1 MKLRRNIVQETE
13 RRLGVWEKYLS
24 LWVALCIGA
33 GIGLGKAFPQVSDIL
48 GGLTVANVSIPVA
61 ILLFFMI
68 YPIMVQIDFSQV
80 IKAARTPKPIITTL
94 VANWAIKP
102 FTMAFFAWLFMGVVF
117 KGFLSPE
124 IAQEY
129 RAGMILLGVAPCTAM
144 VLMWSYLAKGNMGH
158 TLVMTAVNSLSMV
171 VLYAPLAQFL
181 LGISGII
188 IPWATIAFSVAVYI
202 CVPLLCGYFTRTQAI
217 KRRGTA
223 WFESKLVPPLRTVS
237 IIALLITLVVLF
249 SLQGGII
256 TELPA
261 VVGIIAIGIFCN
273 ILLVFA
279 LTYLISKPI
288 RLSYED
294 AAPTAIIAGSNHF
307 EVAVAVAITVFG
319 LSSGAVLAT
328 VVGVL
333 TEVPFMLFLVWLCRK
348 TRGFFYQP
356 QLQYADND
364 AEGVSN

>member
-1 MKLRRNIVQETE
+1 MRRE
-13 RRLGVWEKYLS
+13 RRLGIWEKYLS
-24 LWVALCIGA
+24 LWVALCIAA
-33 GIGLGKAFPQVSDIL
+33 GIGLGKAFPQIPDIL
-48 GGLTVANVSIPVA
+48 GELTVANVSIPVA
-61 ILLFFMI
+61 ICLFLMI

-80 IKAARTPKPIITTL
+80 VKAAKTPKPIITTL

-102 FTMAFFAWLFMGVVF
+102 FTMAFFAWLFLCVVF

-144 VLMWSYLAKGNMGH
+144 VLMWSYLAEGNMGH
-158 TLVMTAVNSLSMV
+158 TLVMCAINSLSMV

-188 IPWATIAFSVAVYI
+188 IPWVTIAFSVAVYI
-202 CVPLLCGYFTRTQAI
+202 CLPLLCGYFTRNQAI
-217 KRRGTA
+217 KRRGIG
-223 WFESKLVPPLRTVS
+223 WFETKLVPPLRTVS

-249 SLQGGII
+249 SLQGGVI
-256 TELPA
+256 TKLPA
-261 VVGIIAIGIFCN
+261 AVGMIAIGIFCN
-273 ILLVFA
+273 ILLVFI
-279 LTYLISKPI
+279 LTYLVSKPI
-288 RLSYED
+288 HLSYED

-319 LSSGAVLAT
+319 LSSGAALAT

-356 QLQYADND
+356 QLQYADD
-364 AEGVSN
+364 DTEGVSS

>member
-1 MKLRRNIVQETE
+1 MSQEKE

-33 GIGLGKAFPQVSDIL
+33 GIGIGKVFPKISDVL
-48 GGLTVANVSIPVA
+48 GGLTAANVSIPVA
-61 ILLFFMI
+61 VCLFLMI

-80 IKAARTPKPIITTL
+80 VEAVRTPKPIITTL
-94 VANWAIKP
+94 VANWAVKP
-102 FTMAFFAWLFMGVVF
+102 FTMAFFAWLFVGVVF
-117 KGFLSPE
+117 KDFLSPE
-124 IAQEY
+124 VAQEY

-144 VLMWSYLAKGNMGH
+144 VLMWSYLAEGNMGH
-158 TLVMTAVNSLSMV
+158 TLVMTAINSLSMI
-171 VLYAPLAQFL
+171 VLYAPLAQLL

-188 IPWATIAFSVAVYI
+188 VPWKTIAFSVAIYI
-202 CVPLLCGYFTRTQAI
+202 CLPLLCGYFTRTQAI
-217 KRRGTA
+217 KRRGSV
-223 WFESKLVPPLRTVS
+223 WFESKLIPPLRTVS
-237 IIALLITLVVLF
+237 IIALLVTLVILF

-256 TELPA
+256 TKIPA
-261 VVGIIAIGIFCN
+261 AVGMIAIGIFCN

-307 EVAVAVAITVFG
+307 EVAVAVATTVFG
-319 LSSGAVLAT
+319 LSSGAALAT

-333 TEVPFMLFLVWLCRK
+333 TEVPFMLFLVWLCKK
-348 TRGFFYQP
+348 TKGFFYQP
-356 QLQYADND
+356 LGQYADD
-364 AEGVSN
+364 RTGIK

>member
-1 MKLRRNIVQETE
+1 
-13 RRLGVWEKYLS
+13 LS

-33 GIGLGKAFPQVSDIL
+33 GIGVGKVFPQISNVL
-48 GGLTVANVSIPVA
+48 GGLTIANVSIPVA
-61 ILLFFMI
+61 ICLFLMI
-68 YPIMVQIDFSQV
+68 YPIMVQIDFSQIV
-80 IKAARTPKPIITTL
+80 KAAGTPKPIITTL

-102 FTMAFFAWLFMGVVF
+102 FTMAFFAWLFMGIVF

-144 VLMWSYLAKGNMGH
+144 VLMWSYLVEGNMGH
-158 TLVMTAVNSLSMV
+158 TLVMTAINSLSMV
-171 VLYAPLAQFL
+171 ILYAPLAQFL
-181 LGISGII
+181 LGVSGIA
-188 IPWATIAFSVAVYI
+188 IPWKTIAFSVAVYI
-202 CVPLLCGYFTRTQAI
+202 CLPLLCGYFTRTQAI
-217 KRRGTA
+217 KWKGTA
-223 WFESKLVPPLRTVS
+223 WFGSKLIPPLHTVS
-237 IIALLITLVVLF
+237 IIALLITLVILF
-249 SLQGGII
+249 SLQGSII
-256 TELPA
+256 TEIPA
-261 VVGIIAIGIFCN
+261 AVGMIAIGIFCN

-307 EVAVAVAITVFG
+307 EVAVAVASTVFG
-319 LSSGAVLAT
+319 LSSGAALAT

-356 QLQYADND
+356 QLQDTDND
-364 AEGVSN
+364 TEGVSN

>member
-1 MKLRRNIVQETE
+1 MAQEKE

-24 LWVALCIGA
+24 LWVALSIGA
-33 GIGLGKAFPQVSDIL
+33 GIGLGKAFPQVPDIL
-48 GGLTVANVSIPVA
+48 GGLTVANVSIPIA
-61 ILLFFMI
+61 LLLFLMI
-68 YPIMVQIDFSQV
+68 YPIMVQIEFRDV
-80 IKAARTPKPIITTL
+80 IKAVRTPKPIITTL
-94 VANWAIKP
+94 FANWVLSP
-102 FTMAFFAWLFMGVVF
+102 FTMAFFAWLFMDVIF

-124 IAQEY
+124 IAQSY

-144 VLMWSYLAKGNMGH
+144 VLMWSYLAEGNMGH
-158 TLVMTAVNSLSMV
+158 TLVMTAINSLSMV
-171 VLYAPLAQFL
+171 VLYAPMAQLL

-202 CVPLLCGYFTRTQAI
+202 GLPLLFGYFTRSWIITQ
-217 KRRGTA
+217 KGTE
-223 WFESKLVPPLRTVS
+223 WFESRFVPPLRTVS

-249 SLQGGII
+249 SLQGGVI

-261 VVGIIAIGIFCN
+261 AVGIIAIGIFCN
-273 ILLVFA
+273 IFIDFA
-279 LTYLISKPI
+279 IIYLISKQI
-288 RLSYED
+288 RLPYED
-294 AAPTAIIAGSNHF
+294 AAPTAIIGGSNHF

-348 TRGFFYQP
+348 TKGFFYQP

-364 AEGVSN
+364 TE

>member
-1 MKLRRNIVQETE
+1 MRQERKLGI
-13 RRLGVWEKYLS
+13 WEKHLS

-33 GIGLGKAFPQVSDIL
+33 GIGVGKVFPQISNVL
-48 GGLTVANVSIPVA
+48 GGLTIANVSIPVA
-61 ILLFFMI
+61 ICLFLMI
-68 YPIMVQIDFSQV
+68 YPIMVQIDFSQIV
-80 IKAARTPKPIITTL
+80 KASGTPKPIITTL

-102 FTMAFFAWLFMGVVF
+102 FTMAFFAWLFMGIVF

-144 VLMWSYLAKGNMGH
+144 VLMWSYLVEGNMGH
-158 TLVMTAVNSLSMV
+158 TLVMTAINSLSMV
-171 VLYAPLAQFL
+171 ILYAPLAQFL
-181 LGISGII
+181 LGVSGIA
-188 IPWATIAFSVAVYI
+188 IPWKTIAFSVAVYI
-202 CVPLLCGYFTRTQAI
+202 CLPLLCGYFTRTQAI
-217 KRRGTA
+217 KWKGTA
-223 WFESKLVPPLRTVS
+223 WFGSKLIPPLHTVS
-237 IIALLITLVVLF
+237 IIALLITLVILF
-249 SLQGGII
+249 SLQGSII
-256 TELPA
+256 TEIPA
-261 VVGIIAIGIFCN
+261 AVGMIAIGIFCN

-307 EVAVAVAITVFG
+307 EVAVAVASTVFG
-319 LSSGAVLAT
+319 LSSGAALAT

-356 QLQYADND
+356 QLQDTDND
-364 AEGVSN
+364 TEGVSN

>member
-1 MKLRRNIVQETE
+1 MAQE
-13 RRLGVWEKYLS
+13 RGSRLGVWEKYLS

-33 GIGLGKAFPQVSDIL
+33 GIGIGKVFPKISDVL

-61 ILLFFMI
+61 ICLFMMI

-80 IKAARTPKPIITTL
+80 KKAVRTPKPIITTL

-102 FTMAFFAWLFMGVVF
+102 FTMAFFAWLFMDVVF
-117 KGFLSPE
+117 KSFLSPE

-144 VLMWSYLAKGNMGH
+144 VLMWSYLAKGNMAH
-158 TLVMTAVNSLSMV
+158 TLVMTAINSISMM
-171 VLYAPLAQFL
+171 LFYAPLAQFL
-181 LGISGII
+181 LGISGIV
-188 IPWATIAFSVAVYI
+188 IPWKAMVFPVAVYI
-202 CVPLLCGYFTRTQAI
+202 CLPLLCGYSTRNQTI
-217 KRRGTA
+217 KRRGIG
-223 WFESKLVPPLRTVS
+223 WFKTKLIPPLRTVS
-237 IIALLITLVVLF
+237 IIALLVTLVILF
-249 SLQGGII
+249 SLQGNII

-261 VVGIIAIGIFCN
+261 AVGMIAIGIFCN

-288 RLSYED
+288 HLSYED
-294 AAPTAIIAGSNHF
+294 AAPTAIVAGSNHF
-307 EVAVAVAITVFG
+307 EVAVAVATTVFG
-319 LSSGAVLAT
+319 LSSGAALAT

-333 TEVPFMLFLVWLCRK
+333 TEVPFMLFLVWLCKK

-356 QLQYADND
+356 QLQYADGD
-364 AEGVSN
+364 GEGASG

>member
-1 MKLRRNIVQETE
+1 
-13 RRLGVWEKYLS
+13 
-24 LWVALCIGA
+24 
-33 GIGLGKAFPQVSDIL
+33 
-48 GGLTVANVSIPVA
+48 
-61 ILLFFMI
+61 
-68 YPIMVQIDFSQV
+68 MVQIDFSQV
-80 IKAARTPKPIITTL
+80 KKAVRTPKPIITTL
-94 VANWAIKP
+94 VANWAVKP

-117 KGFLSPE
+117 KGFLLPE

-144 VLMWSYLAKGNMGH
+144 VLMWSYLAKGDMAH
-158 TLVMTAVNSLSMV
+158 TLVMTAINSLSMV
-171 VLYAPLAQFL
+171 FLYAPLAQFL
-181 LGISGII
+181 LGISGIT

-202 CVPLLCGYFTRTQAI
+202 CLPLLCGYFTRTQTI
-217 KRRGTA
+217 KRRGIA
-223 WFESKLVPPLRTVS
+223 WFESKLIPSLRTVS
-237 IIALLITLVVLF
+237 IIALLVTLVILF
-249 SLQGGII
+249 SLQGNII

-261 VVGIIAIGIFCN
+261 AVGMIAIGIFCN

-279 LTYLISKPI
+279 LTYLISRPI

-307 EVAVAVAITVFG
+307 EVAVAVATTVFG
-319 LSSGAVLAT
+319 LSSGAALAT

-356 QLQYADND
+356 QLQYADD
-364 AEGVSN
+364 ETEGGK

>member
-1 MKLRRNIVQETE
+1 METKLGI
-13 RRLGVWEKYLS
+13 WEKYLS

-33 GIGLGKAFPQVSDIL
+33 GIGVGKAFPQISDIL
-48 GGLTVANVSIPVA
+48 GRLTVVNVSIPVA
-61 ILLFFMI
+61 VCLFLMI

-80 IKAARTPKPIITTL
+80 VKAARTPKPIITTL

-102 FTMAFFAWLFMGVVF
+102 FTMALFAWLFMGVVF
-117 KGFLSPE
+117 KDFLSPE
-124 IAQEY
+124 VAQEY

-158 TLVMTAVNSLSMV
+158 TLVMTAINSLSMV
-171 VLYAPLAQFL
+171 LLYAPLAQFL
-181 LGISGII
+181 LGISGIV
-188 IPWATIAFSVAVYI
+188 IPWETIAFSVAVYI
-202 CVPLLCGYFTRTQAI
+202 CLPLLCGYFTRTQSI
-217 KRRGTA
+217 KRRGIE
-223 WFESKLVPPLRTVS
+223 WFESRLISPLRTVS

-249 SLQGGII
+249 SLQGNII

-261 VVGIIAIGIFCN
+261 AVGMIAVGIFLN

-307 EVAVAVAITVFG
+307 EVAVAVATTVFG
-319 LSSGAVLAT
+319 LSSAAALAT

-348 TRGFFYQP
+348 TRGFFYQL
-356 QLQYADND
+356 QL
-364 AEGVSN
+364 

>member
-1 MKLRRNIVQETE
+1 
-13 RRLGVWEKYLS
+13 
-24 LWVALCIGA
+24 
-33 GIGLGKAFPQVSDIL
+33 
-48 GGLTVANVSIPVA
+48 
-61 ILLFFMI
+61 
-68 YPIMVQIDFSQV
+68 
-80 IKAARTPKPIITTL
+80 
-94 VANWAIKP
+94 
-102 FTMAFFAWLFMGVVF
+102 MAFFAWLFMGVVF

-129 RAGMILLGVAPCTAM
+129 RAGLILLGVAPCTAM
-144 VLMWSYLAKGNMGH
+144 VLVWSWLARGNMAH

-171 VLYAPLAQFL
+171 ILYAPLAQFL
-181 LGISGII
+181 LGISGIT
-188 IPWATIAFSVAVYI
+188 IPWAIITFSVAVYI
-202 CVPLLCGYFTRTQAI
+202 GVPLLCGYFTRTQTI
-217 KRRGTA
+217 KRRGIA
-223 WFESKLVPPLRTVS
+223 WFESKLIPPLRTVS

-249 SLQGGII
+249 TLQGGII

-261 VVGIIAIGIFCN
+261 VVGMIAIGIFWN

-279 LTYLISKPI
+279 LTYLVSKPI

-348 TRGFFYQP
+348 TQGFFYQR
-356 QLQYADND
+356 
-364 AEGVSN
+364 

>member
-1 MKLRRNIVQETE
+1 MSQERE

-33 GIGLGKAFPQVSDIL
+33 GIGIGKVFPKISDIL
-48 GGLTVANVSIPVA
+48 GGLTAANVSVPVA
-61 ILLFFMI
+61 VCLFLMI

-80 IKAARTPKPIITTL
+80 VEAVRTPKPIVTTL

-102 FTMAFFAWLFMGVVF
+102 FTMALFAWLFIGVVF
-117 KGFLSPE
+117 KDFLSPE
-124 IAQEY
+124 VAQEY

-144 VLMWSYLAKGNMGH
+144 VLMWSYLAEGNMAH
-158 TLVMTAVNSLSMV
+158 TLVMTAINSLSMI
-171 VLYAPLAQFL
+171 VLYAPLAQLL

-188 IPWATIAFSVAVYI
+188 VPWKTIAFSVAIYI
-202 CVPLLCGYFTRTQAI
+202 CLPLLCGYFTRTQAI
-217 KRRGTA
+217 KRRGSV
-223 WFESKLVPPLRTVS
+223 WFESKLIPPLRTVS
-237 IIALLITLVVLF
+237 IIALLVTLVILF

-256 TELPA
+256 TKIPA
-261 VVGIIAIGIFCN
+261 AVGMIAIGIFCN

-279 LTYLISKPI
+279 LTYLVSKPI

-307 EVAVAVAITVFG
+307 EVAVAVATTVFG
-319 LSSGAVLAT
+319 LSSGAALAT

-333 TEVPFMLFLVWLCRK
+333 TEVPFMLFLVWLCKK
-348 TRGFFYQP
+348 TKGFFYQP
-356 QLQYADND
+356 LGQYADD
-364 AEGVSN
+364 RTGIK

>member
-1 MKLRRNIVQETE
+1 
-13 RRLGVWEKYLS
+13 
-24 LWVALCIGA
+24 
-33 GIGLGKAFPQVSDIL
+33 
-48 GGLTVANVSIPVA
+48 
-61 ILLFFMI
+61 
-68 YPIMVQIDFSQV
+68 
-80 IKAARTPKPIITTL
+80 
-94 VANWAIKP
+94 
-102 FTMAFFAWLFMGVVF
+102 
-117 KGFLSPE
+117 
-124 IAQEY
+124 
-129 RAGMILLGVAPCTAM
+129 M

-171 VLYAPLAQFL
+171 ILYAPLAQFL

-188 IPWATIAFSVAVYI
+188 IPWATIAFSVAIYI
-202 CVPLLCGYFTRTQAI
+202 CVPLLCGYVTRTQAI
-217 KRRGTA
+217 KRKGTA
-223 WFESKLVPPLRTVS
+223 WFEAKLVPPLRTVS

-261 VVGIIAIGIFCN
+261 VVGIIAVGIFCN

-279 LTYLISKPI
+279 LTYLTSKPI
-288 RLSYED
+288 HLSYED

-307 EVAVAVAITVFG
+307 EVAVAVATTIFG
-319 LSSGAVLAT
+319 LSSGAALAT

-348 TRGFFYQP
+348 TMGFFYQP

-364 AEGVSN
+364 TEGVNS